1 MEDVMTEIS
10 KILMEELNR
19 CSRDEEL
26 LDFLHYYESKQ
37 RNWKEFMQEQLFDL
51 ELSYEKFGKR
61 CGFSK
66 NTIRSWCVDGV
77 LPRSR
82 EHFIKLGFGLDMNEE
97 QLNRLL

>member
-37 RNWKEFMQEQLFDL
+37 RNWKEFMQ
-51 ELSYEKFGKR
+51 
-61 CGFSK
+61 
-66 NTIRSWCVDGV
+66 
-77 LPRSR
+77 
-82 EHFIKLGFGLDMNEE
+82 
-97 QLNRLL
+97 